1 MANKDKRI
9 VYQAEN
15 GIACVVIPA
24 PKFLEGGGSIDAVLK
39 KCVPENCL
47 STADIVEVDTIE
59 NDRTFRNAWVTS
71 KGKSVEVDLDK
82 AKILAKEKVR
92 KARTPK
98 FAELDISY
106 QRADEAG
113 DSDAKAAVVVKKQT
127 ARDATA
133 DTKITN
139 ADSVDNLKT
148 EMNEVITEVEDL

>member
-1 MANKDKRI
+1 MTNKII
-9 VYQAEN
+9 VYRGEDGVAK
-15 GIACVVIPA
+15 VIHPMSDYSGTMNE
-24 PKFLEGGGSIDAVLK
+24 LLK
-39 KCVPENCL
+39 KVVPENCQD
-47 STADIVEVDTIE
+47 SADIVEVDTIP
-59 NDRTFRNAWVTS
+59 NDRTFRNSWVTEQ
-71 KGKSVEVDLDK
+71 GKSVEVDLDK

-98 FAELDISY
+98 FAELDVAY

-113 DSDAKAAVVVKKQT
+113 DADAKAAVVVKKQT

-148 EMNEVITEVEDL
+148 GMNEVITEVGDL

>member
-1 MANKDKRI
+1 MADKDKRI
-9 VYQAEN
+9 VYQGEN
-15 GIACVVIPA
+15 GIAVVVIPA
-24 PKFLEGGGSIDAVLK
+24 PKFLASGGSIDAVLK
-39 KCVPENCL
+39 KSVPENCL

-71 KGKSVEVDLDK
+71 KGKSTEIDLTK
-82 AKILAKEKVR
+82 AKVLAKEKVR
-92 KARTPK
+92 ESRVSK
-98 FAELDISY
+98 FQELDIAY
-106 QRADEAG
+106 QRADEAD

-148 EMNEVITEVEDL
+148 GMNEVITEVGDL